1 MTAESKPEAGLG
13 SHKLKL
19 SLKQASRIEETK
31 KKSLFTH
38 ESLSQLILYLVNLE
52 LISTLR

>member
-1 MTAESKPEAGLG
+1 MIAESKPEAGLG

-31 KKSLFTH
+31 KKSLFTR